1 MDRKTIKQLGKANMK
16 RQWGELLL
24 AIVLTAAAESVASLL
39 TVGIGAFVVAG
50 PLAYGMTHLYYRST
64 QGEQVGQMLL
74 LRGFKDKFGESFLAG
89 MLLEIIKAI
98 PLIVGFLMAF
108 SAITAAI
115 GSMIMGFNSYSNG
128 YGSGYGSGY
137 SAGSAGAAG
146 FSGVLLFLIT
156 IVLIVVCIF
165 IYLGLF
171 LTVYILV
178 REKDSTAVEALK
190 KSWAMMKGQKGRV
203 FVFMLSFLGWFILG
217 AITFG
222 ILFIWVLPYYKSSEM
237 ILMNDIYDN
246 SSVAGGVDF
255 NFRNEFSDI
264 KDGFEDMRQ
273 KAGGMDEQKKAPEVK
288 VQKAAGAAESVAEQT
303 DAIAEQEEAP
313 EVKAQQPQ
321 AEDEETHYCPKC
333 GAVVRS
339 SAKFCNNCG
348 TPVQ

>member
-1 MDRKTIKQLGKANMK
+1 MDRKTIKQIGKANMK

-24 AIVLTAAAESVASLL
+24 AIVLTAVAESVASLL

-115 GSMIMGFNSYSNG
+115 GSMIMGFSS
-128 YGSGYGSGY
+128 YGSGY
-137 SAGSAGAAG
+137 SSGYGGGYGTGAAAAG
-146 FSGVLLFLIT
+146 FGGILMFLIT
-156 IVLIVVCIF
+156 IVLIVACIF

-237 ILMNDIYDN
+237 ILMNDIYEN
-246 SSVAGGVDF
+246 SNVKGNVEF
-255 NFRNEFSDI
+255 NFRDEVNDI
-264 KDGFEDMRQ
+264 KDGFGDMRQ

-321 AEDEETHYCPKC
+321 AGDEETHYCPKC

>member
-1 MDRKTIKQLGKANMK
+1 MDRKTIKQMGKANMK

-50 PLAYGMTHLYYRST
+50 PLAYGMTYLYYRST

-108 SAITAAI
+108 SAIAAAI
-115 GSMIMGFNSYSNG
+115 SSMIMGFSS
-128 YGSGYGSGY
+128 YGSGY
-137 SAGSAGAAG
+137 SSGYGGGYGTGAAAAG
-146 FSGVLLFLIT
+146 FGGILMFLIT
-156 IVLIVVCIF
+156 IVLIVACIF

-246 SSVAGGVDF
+246 SSVAGGVEF
-255 NFRNEFSDI
+255 NFRDEVNDI
-264 KDGFEDMRQ
+264 KSGFGDMRK
-273 KAGGMDEQKKAPEVK
+273 KAGGMDEQEKAPEVK
-288 VQKAAGAAESVAEQT
+288 VQKDAGAAEYVAEQT